1 MQRILHEIM
10 KKNNAWDIGRL
21 VDNSFVQANQR
32 TSVLYCRLT
41 NFKLSTLKE
50 AFGGRNMKKKKIKL
64 SVILD
69 AQILPLYLGFFK
81 AFDRRYQM
89 IWK

>member
-1 MQRILHEIM
+1 M
-10 KKNNAWDIGRL
+10 
-21 VDNSFVQANQR
+21 
-32 TSVLYCRLT
+32 

>member
-1 MQRILHEIM
+1 M

-50 AFGGRNMKKKKIKL
+50 AFGGRNMKKKNK
-64 SVILD
+64 VICN
-69 AQILPLYLGFFK
+69 LGCSDSATLFRIF
-81 AFDRRYQM
+81 
-89 IWK
+89 